1 VKMPK
6 RGATTAALHI
16 QAGAED
22 NGATVKAPR

>member
-1 VKMPK
+1 MPK
-6 RGATTAALHI
+6 RSATTVALHI

>member
-1 VKMPK
+1 MPK

-22 NGATVKAPR
+22 NGATVKATR